1 MLNSLKFNRTLT
13 APLSELVKVS
23 GRTLLKTLR
32 TYIILLILI
41 QYIFNLTEFF
51 LYRLIVVY
59 FCEKIAGYLNS
70 YKVMSTILGLGLC
83 LDYVVKELTL
93 KNRENIKSNLR
104 VNGNRL
110 WNSLM
115 EMAKIGPGIAGGNN
129 RQALTNEDAEARAL
143 WQNWCK
149 EAGLSMGVDQ
159 MGTMFARRE
168 GVVQDALPVYVGSHL
183 DTQPT
188 GGKYDG
194 VLGVLAGLEIIQT
207 LNEEGIKTKH
217 PIVVVNFTNE
227 EGTRFPPAMV
237 ASGVFAGVHSLEWAY
252 SREDSEGKTFGDEL
266 QRINWIGNED
276 VGARKMKAFFELH
289 IEQGPILELEEKE
302 IGVVTHGQGLNWL
315 EIKLTGKE
323 SHTGS
328 TPMPMRINAGLG
340 MARITQLV
348 DEIAH
353 QYEPNA
359 VGAIGQCDIY
369 PNSRNIIPGKAV
381 FTVDF
386 RHPEKSI
393 ISSMERDL
401 RMGAKKIAEEIGLD
415 LEIESVGGFD
425 PVTFDPDCVATVR
438 VAAEKLGYE
447 HRDLVS
453 GAGHD
458 ACWINKVAPTAMV
471 MCPCVGGLS
480 HNEAEEISQKWASA
494 GADVLLHAVLE
505 SAEIVN

>member
-1 MLNSLKFNRTLT
+1 M
-13 APLSELVKVS
+13 
-23 GRTLLKTLR
+23 
-32 TYIILLILI
+32 
-41 QYIFNLTEFF
+41 
-51 LYRLIVVY
+51 
-59 FCEKIAGYLNS
+59 
-70 YKVMSTILGLGLC
+70 
-83 LDYVVKELTL
+83 

-168 GVVQDALPVYVGSHL
+168 GVVEDALPVYVGSHL

-252 SREDSEGKTFGDEL
+252 SREDSEGKKFGDEL
-266 QRINWIGNED
+266 QRINWIGDED

-289 IEQGPILELEEKE
+289 IEQGPILELEGKE

-369 PNSRNIIPGKAV
+369 PNSRNIIPGKAI

-393 ISSMERDL
+393 ISSMEGDL